1 MLVPVAPGVFTAVG
15 MLASDVTHHFVR
27 AAGGALEDTAT
38 LGRART
44 ALDELSA
51 EALATLAGE
60 GYPRERVEIEALADL
75 RYAGQA
81 SELVVPIPGGRLEEA
96 RLGDLRDAFDREY
109 AATYGYSSDEPLELV
124 NVRVVATGRREHR
137 LDFRNVRIVGAPRT
151 RHAAPGRALGTECA
165 ARRHAGGRAHR
176 HRARAHAGA
185 ADRRGIRLH
194 GGRPAGRDRVPRCL
208 RQPGPHPGA
217 SAVTLDPITFAV
229 IKSALDAIVD
239 EMAYA
244 VIRTARSEIIRDVM
258 DYSAALCDAEGRMV
272 AQAKTIAQHL
282 GAVPDA
288 MQSVMREFAGDLHP
302 GDVVAMNDPYEGGM
316 HIPDVFLFLPIFV
329 DGALEAFAVVIGHQT
344 DMGGRV
350 PGSNASDS
358 TEIYQE
364 GLRIPPVK
372 LYERGVLS
380 RTMRRIIEKNVRVPE
395 RVLGDLGAQY
405 AACKVG
411 ERELGKLFARYGRQ
425 TMHAHVAELLD
436 YAERVTRAEIAR
448 WPRGTYRFTDHLDSD
463 GLSDD
468 PVPLTVAITVH
479 DDGHLTCDWT
489 GSAPQV
495 RAALN
500 STLSFTKSCTYLS
513 VRSVLRQDVPN
524 NAGVFRCIDVIAPE
538 GTILNPRLP
547 GACAARALTGY
558 RMLDVVLGALA
569 QALPDRV
576 PAAGEGGNTV
586 LSMGG
591 QTRDHR
597 PFVLVDMITG
607 AWGGRPD
614 RDGMEAVTNPSQ
626 NMSNSPVEVL
636 EANHPIRVDEYGFV
650 PDSCGPGRFRGGL
663 GLRRRYTLLNDEA
676 TLQLRSDR
684 MRFQP
689 YGLAGGGPARGT
701 RNVLNPDGAARE
713 MPAKFAVTLRRGDV
727 VLHEQPGGGGHGDPF
742 TRDPERVAEDVRD
755 EKISLE
761 FARREHGVV
770 LDPVTLA
777 VDAAATRAA
786 RAGRA

>member
-1 MLVPVAPGVFTAVG
+1 M
-15 MLASDVTHHFVR
+15 TH
-27 AAGGALEDTAT
+27 
-38 LGRART
+38 
-44 ALDELSA
+44 
-51 EALATLAGE
+51 
-60 GYPRERVEIEALADL
+60 
-75 RYAGQA
+75 
-81 SELVVPIPGGRLEEA
+81 
-96 RLGDLRDAFDREY
+96 
-109 AATYGYSSDEPLELV
+109 
-124 NVRVVATGRREHR
+124 
-137 LDFRNVRIVGAPRT
+137 
-151 RHAAPGRALGTECA
+151 
-165 ARRHAGGRAHR
+165 
-176 HRARAHAGA
+176 
-185 ADRRGIRLH
+185 
-194 GGRPAGRDRVPRCL
+194 
-208 RQPGPHPGA
+208 
-217 SAVTLDPITFAV
+217 DPITFAV
-229 IKSALDAIVD
+229 VKSALDSIVD

-288 MQSVMREFAGDLHP
+288 MQSVRREFAGDLHP
-302 GDVVAMNDPYEGGM
+302 GDVVVMNDPYEGGM
-316 HIPDVFLFLPIFV
+316 HIPDVFLFMPIFV
-329 DGALEAFAVVIGHQT
+329 EGTLEAFAVVIGHQT

-358 TEIYQE
+358 TEVYQE

-372 LYERGVLS
+372 LYERGVPS
-380 RTMRRIIEKNVRVPE
+380 RTMRRILQANVRVPE
-395 RVLGDLGAQY
+395 RVLGDIGAEY

-411 ERELGKLFARYGRQ
+411 ERELTKLFARHGREA
-425 TMHAHVAELLD
+425 TRGYLTALLD

-448 WPRGTYRFTDHLDSD
+448 WPGGTYRFTDYLDSD
-463 GLSDD
+463 GFSEV

-495 RAALN
+495 KAALN

-558 RMLDVVLGALA
+558 RMLDVILGALA
-569 QALPDRV
+569 QALPERV

-591 QTRDHR
+591 ITSDRR

-636 EANHPIRVDEYGFV
+636 EAHHPIRVDEYGFV
-650 PDSCGPGRFRGGL
+650 PDSCGAGRFRGGL

-684 MRFQP
+684 MTFRP
-689 YGLAGGGPARGT
+689 YGLAGGAPARGS
-701 RNVLNPDGAARE
+701 RNVLNPDGEARE
-713 MPAKFAVTLRRGDV
+713 MPAKFATTLRRGDAI
-727 VLHEQPGGGGHGDPF
+727 LHEQPGGGGHGDPF
-742 TRDPERVAEDVRD
+742 ARDPERVAEDVRD
-755 EKISLE
+755 EKVSIE
-761 FARREHGVV
+761 YARREHGVV
-770 LDPVTLA
+770 IDPGTLK
-777 VDAAATRAA
+777 VDEAATRVA
-786 RAGRA
+786 RAAAIIQGGAHHAR

>member
-1 MLVPVAPGVFTAVG
+1 MA
-15 MLASDVTHHFVR
+15 
-27 AAGGALEDTAT
+27 
-38 LGRART
+38 
-44 ALDELSA
+44 
-51 EALATLAGE
+51 
-60 GYPRERVEIEALADL
+60 
-75 RYAGQA
+75 
-81 SELVVPIPGGRLEEA
+81 
-96 RLGDLRDAFDREY
+96 
-109 AATYGYSSDEPLELV
+109 
-124 NVRVVATGRREHR
+124 
-137 LDFRNVRIVGAPRT
+137 
-151 RHAAPGRALGTECA
+151 
-165 ARRHAGGRAHR
+165 
-176 HRARAHAGA
+176 
-185 ADRRGIRLH
+185 
-194 GGRPAGRDRVPRCL
+194 
-208 RQPGPHPGA
+208 
-217 SAVTLDPITFAV
+217 LDPITFAV

-272 AQAKTIAQHL
+272 AQARTIAQHL

-288 MQSVMREFAGDLHP
+288 MQSVLREFAGDLHP
-302 GDVVAMNDPYEGGM
+302 GDVVVMNDPYEGGM
-316 HIPDVFLFLPIFV
+316 HIPDVFLFMPIFV
-329 DGALEAFAVVIGHQT
+329 EGTLEAFAVVIGHQT

-358 TEIYQE
+358 TEVYQE

-372 LYERGVLS
+372 LYERGVPS
-380 RTMRRIIEKNVRVPE
+380 RTMRRILQANVRVPE
-395 RVLGDLGAQY
+395 RVLGDIGAEY

-411 ERELGKLFARYGRQ
+411 ERELTKLFARYGREA
-425 TMHAHVAELLD
+425 TRGYLAALLD

-448 WPRGTYRFTDHLDSD
+448 WPRGTYRFTDYLDSD
-463 GLSDD
+463 GFSEV

-495 RAALN
+495 KAALN

-558 RMLDVVLGALA
+558 RMLDVILGALA
-569 QALPDRV
+569 QALPERV

-591 QTRDHR
+591 ITADRR

-614 RDGMEAVTNPSQ
+614 KDGMEAVTNPSQ

-636 EANHPIRVDEYGFV
+636 EAHHPIRVDEYGFV
-650 PDSCGPGRFRGGL
+650 PDSCGAGRFRGGL

-684 MRFQP
+684 MTFRP
-689 YGLAGGGPARGT
+689 YGLAGGAPARGS
-701 RNVLNPDGAARE
+701 RNVLNPDGEARE
-713 MPAKFAVTLRRGDV
+713 MPAKFATTLRRGDAI
-727 VLHEQPGGGGHGDPF
+727 LHEQPGGGGHGDPF
-742 TRDPERVAEDVRD
+742 ARDPERVAEDVRD
-755 EKISLE
+755 EKVSIE
-761 FARREHGVV
+761 YARREHGVV
-770 LDPVTLA
+770 IDPVTLK
-777 VDAAATRAA
+777 VDEAATRIARAAATTQGGAHHA
-786 RAGRA
+786 R

>member
-1 MLVPVAPGVFTAVG
+1 M
-15 MLASDVTHHFVR
+15 
-27 AAGGALEDTAT
+27 
-38 LGRART
+38 
-44 ALDELSA
+44 
-51 EALATLAGE
+51 
-60 GYPRERVEIEALADL
+60 
-75 RYAGQA
+75 
-81 SELVVPIPGGRLEEA
+81 
-96 RLGDLRDAFDREY
+96 
-109 AATYGYSSDEPLELV
+109 
-124 NVRVVATGRREHR
+124 
-137 LDFRNVRIVGAPRT
+137 
-151 RHAAPGRALGTECA
+151 
-165 ARRHAGGRAHR
+165 
-176 HRARAHAGA
+176 
-185 ADRRGIRLH
+185 
-194 GGRPAGRDRVPRCL
+194 
-208 RQPGPHPGA
+208 
-217 SAVTLDPITFAV
+217 TLDPITLAV

-258 DYSAALCDAEGRMV
+258 DYSAALCDAEGRLI

-288 MQSVMREFAGDLHP
+288 MQSVRHEFAGDLHP
-302 GDVVAMNDPYEGGM
+302 GDVVVMNDPYAGGM

-329 DGALEAFAVVIGHQT
+329 EGTLEAFAVVIGHQT

-358 TEIYQE
+358 TEVYQE

-372 LYERGVLS
+372 LYERGVPS
-380 RTMRRIIEKNVRVPE
+380 RAVHRIIEKNVRVPD
-395 RVLGDLGAQY
+395 RVLGDIGAEY

-411 ERELGKLFARYGRQ
+411 ERELGKLFARHGRAV
-425 TMHAHVAELLD
+425 TRAYLDALLD

-448 WPRGTYRFTDHLDSD
+448 WPKGTYRFTDYLDSD
-463 GLSDD
+463 GFSDA
-468 PVPLTVAITVH
+468 PVPLTVAITIH

-489 GSAPQV
+489 GSSPQV
-495 RAALN
+495 KAALN

-524 NAGVFRCIDVIAPE
+524 NAGIFRCIDVVAPE

-558 RMLDVVLGALA
+558 RMLDVMLGALA
-569 QALPDRV
+569 QALPERV

-591 QTRDHR
+591 QTREHR

-614 RDGMEAVTNPSQ
+614 KDGMEAVTNPSQ

-636 EANHPIRVDEYGFV
+636 EAHHPIRVDEYGFV
-650 PDSCGPGRFRGGL
+650 PDSCGAGRFRGGL

-684 MRFQP
+684 MAFRP

-701 RNVLNPDGAARE
+701 RNVLNPGGEARE
-713 MPAKFAVTLRRGDV
+713 MPAKFATTLRRGDV

-742 TRDPERVAEDVRD
+742 AREPERVAEDVRD
-755 EKISLE
+755 EKVSIE
-761 FARREHGVV
+761 YARREHGVV
-770 LDPVTLA
+770 IDAATLK
-777 VDAAATRAA
+777 VDEAATRAA
-786 RAGRA
+786 RGDAAPPLTGRGPAWSADPSRNHRRPGCAR

>member
-1 MLVPVAPGVFTAVG
+1 V
-15 MLASDVTHHFVR
+15 
-27 AAGGALEDTAT
+27 
-38 LGRART
+38 
-44 ALDELSA
+44 
-51 EALATLAGE
+51 
-60 GYPRERVEIEALADL
+60 
-75 RYAGQA
+75 
-81 SELVVPIPGGRLEEA
+81 IP
-96 RLGDLRDAFDREY
+96 
-109 AATYGYSSDEPLELV
+109 
-124 NVRVVATGRREHR
+124 
-137 LDFRNVRIVGAPRT
+137 
-151 RHAAPGRALGTECA
+151 
-165 ARRHAGGRAHR
+165 
-176 HRARAHAGA
+176 
-185 ADRRGIRLH
+185 
-194 GGRPAGRDRVPRCL
+194 
-208 RQPGPHPGA
+208 
-217 SAVTLDPITFAV
+217 DPITFAV
-229 IKSALDAIVD
+229 VKSALDAIVD

-258 DYSAALCDAEGRMV
+258 DYSAALCDAEGRLI

-288 MQSVMREFAGDLHP
+288 MQSVRREFAGDLHP
-302 GDVVAMNDPYEGGM
+302 GDVVIMNDPYEGGM

-329 DGALEAFAVVIGHQT
+329 DGSLEAFAVVIGHQT

-358 TEIYQE
+358 TEVYQE

-372 LYERGVLS
+372 LYERGVVN
-380 RTMRRIIEKNVRVPE
+380 RAVRRIIEKNVRVPD
-395 RVLGDLGAQY
+395 RVLGDIGAEY
-405 AACKVG
+405 AAAKVG
-411 ERELGKLFARYGRQ
+411 ERELGKLFARYGRA
-425 TMHAHVAELLD
+425 MLRGYLDALLD

-448 WPRGTYRFTDHLDSD
+448 WPKGTYRFTDYLDSD
-463 GLSDD
+463 GFSDT

-495 RAALN
+495 KAALN
-500 STLSFTKSCTYLS
+500 STVSFTKSCTYLS

-591 QTRDHR
+591 LTQERR

-614 RDGMEAVTNPSQ
+614 KDGMEAVTNPSQ

-636 EANHPIRVDEYGFV
+636 EAHHPIRVDEYGFI
-650 PDSCGPGRFRGGL
+650 PDSCGAGRFRGGL

-684 MRFQP
+684 MTHRP
-689 YGLAGGGPARGT
+689 YGLAGGAPARGT
-701 RNVLNPDGAARE
+701 RNVLNPDGEARE
-713 MPAKFAVTLRRGDV
+713 MPAKFATTLRRGDV
-727 VLHEQPGGGGHGDPF
+727 ILHEQPGGGGHGDPF
-742 TRDPERVAEDVRD
+742 ERDPERVAADVRD
-755 EKISLE
+755 EKISLDY
-761 FARREHGVV
+761 ARREHGVV
-770 LDPVTLA
+770 IDPVTVT
-777 VDAAATRAA
+777 VDETATTAA
-786 RAGRA
+786 RLSVRRPR

>member
-1 MLVPVAPGVFTAVG
+1 M
-15 MLASDVTHHFVR
+15 
-27 AAGGALEDTAT
+27 
-38 LGRART
+38 
-44 ALDELSA
+44 
-51 EALATLAGE
+51 
-60 GYPRERVEIEALADL
+60 
-75 RYAGQA
+75 
-81 SELVVPIPGGRLEEA
+81 
-96 RLGDLRDAFDREY
+96 
-109 AATYGYSSDEPLELV
+109 
-124 NVRVVATGRREHR
+124 
-137 LDFRNVRIVGAPRT
+137 
-151 RHAAPGRALGTECA
+151 
-165 ARRHAGGRAHR
+165 
-176 HRARAHAGA
+176 
-185 ADRRGIRLH
+185 
-194 GGRPAGRDRVPRCL
+194 
-208 RQPGPHPGA
+208 
-217 SAVTLDPITFAV
+217 TLDPITLAV

-258 DYSAALCDAEGRMV
+258 DYSAALCDAEGRLI

-288 MQSVMREFAGDLHP
+288 MQSVRHEFAGDLHP
-302 GDVVAMNDPYEGGM
+302 GDVVVMNDPYAGGM

-329 DGALEAFAVVIGHQT
+329 EGTLEAFAVVIGHQT

-358 TEIYQE
+358 TEVYQE

-372 LYERGVLS
+372 LYERGVPS
-380 RTMRRIIEKNVRVPE
+380 RAVHRIIEKNVRVPD
-395 RVLGDLGAQY
+395 RVLGDIGAEY

-411 ERELGKLFARYGRQ
+411 ERELGKLFARHGRAV
-425 TMHAHVAELLD
+425 TRAYLDALLD

-448 WPRGTYRFTDHLDSD
+448 WPKGTYRFTDYLDSD
-463 GLSDD
+463 GFSDA
-468 PVPLTVAITVH
+468 PVPLTVAITIH

-489 GSAPQV
+489 GSSPQV
-495 RAALN
+495 KAALN

-524 NAGVFRCIDVIAPE
+524 NAGIFRCIDVVAPE

-558 RMLDVVLGALA
+558 RMLDVMLGALA
-569 QALPDRV
+569 QALPERV

-591 QTRDHR
+591 QTREHR

-614 RDGMEAVTNPSQ
+614 KDGMEAVTNPSQ

-636 EANHPIRVDEYGFV
+636 EAHHPIRVDEYGFV
-650 PDSCGPGRFRGGL
+650 PDSCGAGRFRGGL

-684 MRFQP
+684 MAFRP

-701 RNVLNPDGAARE
+701 RNVLNPGGEARE
-713 MPAKFAVTLRRGDV
+713 MPAKFATTLRRGDV

-742 TRDPERVAEDVRD
+742 AREPERVAEDVRD
-755 EKISLE
+755 EKVSLE
-761 FARREHGVV
+761 YARREHGVV
-770 LDPVTLA
+770 IDPATLK
-777 VDAAATRAA
+777 VDEAATRAA
-786 RAGRA
+786 RGDAARP

>member
-1 MLVPVAPGVFTAVG
+1 MTP
-15 MLASDVTHHFVR
+15 
-27 AAGGALEDTAT
+27 
-38 LGRART
+38 
-44 ALDELSA
+44 
-51 EALATLAGE
+51 
-60 GYPRERVEIEALADL
+60 
-75 RYAGQA
+75 
-81 SELVVPIPGGRLEEA
+81 
-96 RLGDLRDAFDREY
+96 
-109 AATYGYSSDEPLELV
+109 
-124 NVRVVATGRREHR
+124 
-137 LDFRNVRIVGAPRT
+137 
-151 RHAAPGRALGTECA
+151 
-165 ARRHAGGRAHR
+165 
-176 HRARAHAGA
+176 
-185 ADRRGIRLH
+185 
-194 GGRPAGRDRVPRCL
+194 
-208 RQPGPHPGA
+208 
-217 SAVTLDPITFAV
+217 DPITFAV
-229 IKSALDAIVD
+229 VKSALDAIVD

-258 DYSAALCDAEGRMV
+258 DYSAALCDAEGRLI

-288 MQSVMREFAGDLHP
+288 MQSVRREFAGDLHP
-302 GDVVAMNDPYEGGM
+302 GDVVIMNDPYEGGM
-316 HIPDVFLFLPIFV
+316 HIPDVFLFLPIFI
-329 DGALEAFAVVIGHQT
+329 DGSLEAFAVVIGHQT

-358 TEIYQE
+358 TEVYQE

-372 LYERGVLS
+372 LYERGVPS
-380 RTMRRIIEKNVRVPE
+380 RAVRRIIEKNVRVPD
-395 RVLGDLGAQY
+395 RVLGDIGAEY
-405 AACKVG
+405 AAGKVG
-411 ERELGKLFARYGRQ
+411 ERELTKLFARYGREILRGYLD
-425 TMHAHVAELLD
+425 ALLD

-448 WPRGTYRFTDHLDSD
+448 WPKGTYRFTDYLDSD
-463 GLSDD
+463 GFSDT

-495 RAALN
+495 KAALN

-591 QTRDHR
+591 LTRERR

-614 RDGMEAVTNPSQ
+614 KDGMEGVTNPSQ

-636 EANHPIRVDEYGFV
+636 EAHHPIRVDEYGFI
-650 PDSCGPGRFRGGL
+650 PDSCGAGRFRGGL

-684 MRFQP
+684 MTHRP

-701 RNVLNPDGAARE
+701 RNVLNPDGEARE
-713 MPAKFAVTLRRGDV
+713 MPAKFATTLRRGDV

-742 TRDPERVAEDVRD
+742 ERDPERVAADVRD
-755 EKISLE
+755 EKISLDY
-761 FARREHGVV
+761 ACREHGVV
-770 LDPVTLA
+770 IDPVSLT
-777 VDAAATRAA
+777 VDEAATRAA
-786 RAGRA
+786 RLSERRPR